1 MKVLRRLYYKG
12 PGLGETIKT
21 IRSFMKEANLD
32 EEARLDE
39 ELEAGGV
46 IVKDE
51 IESVDGS

>member
-1 MKVLRRLYYKG
+1 
-12 PGLGETIKT
+12 
-21 IRSFMKEANLD
+21 MKEANLD